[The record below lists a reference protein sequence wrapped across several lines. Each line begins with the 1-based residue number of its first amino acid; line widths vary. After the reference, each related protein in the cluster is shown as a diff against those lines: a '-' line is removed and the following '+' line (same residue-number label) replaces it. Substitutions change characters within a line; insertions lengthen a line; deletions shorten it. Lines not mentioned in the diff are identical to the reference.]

1 MVDENYILLCVGRGR
16 GQAQPCVCVCVVQE
30 VEVHMKNSSVECDN
44 GSQVLPGRSNI
55 DISITRKPRYVGSVI
70 CKPFGL

>member
-1 MVDENYILLCVGRGR
+1 MCFNDNFAFRLLLDSYFFLCLFFFLIGKFYI
-16 GQAQPCVCVCVVQE
+16 
-30 VEVHMKNSSVECDN
+30 KNSSVECES
-44 GSQVLPGRSNI
+44 GSQVLPGRSSI